1 MYIYKY
7 VNHLK
12 ITSTDA
18 NHQGKIITDKKKIKT
33 LVNQKS
39 LMPVDQM
46 LKSSISGDQHFSVQ
60 EKQQTKHLNF
70 LIEKIIVYTSIH
82 LNLQ

>member
-1 MYIYKY
+1 
-7 VNHLK
+7 
-12 ITSTDA
+12 
-18 NHQGKIITDKKKIKT
+18 
-33 LVNQKS
+33 
-39 LMPVDQM
+39 MPVDQM
-46 LKSSISGDQHFSVQ
+46 LKSLISVDQHFSVQ